1 MRQNGLGGEKISRRN
16 RSRPDLI
23 DKRIRIVSSDIP
35 HLKKPFEG
43 RYTKVS
49 Y

>member
-23 DKRIRIVSSDIP
+23 DKRIRIASSDIP
-35 HLKKPFEG
+35 HLKELYKVI
-43 RYTKVS
+43 YTKIS